1 MEKLEKLWIYQE
13 AELKY
18 EAFEREVKDTET
30 RKEMLAKKAVFEKN
44 QAVFKKLESESAV
57 LANSLNEIA
66 AQVTEAG
73 KQMDLKKQ
81 EIAEMSGLE
90 VEDLFLQDVRES
102 IKECDSIRNSLE
114 ACKRKAVDI
123 KTRVSAINDDI
134 LKVLRNMSAAK
145 TAFDDLKVKYS
156 EEIGAKSGEIEALKK
171 EAEAAAKDV
180 DPELMEKY
188 RKIKTRCKNPV
199 AKLSND
205 RCSGCSMQLPASVL
219 GKVKAGNEIVECDSC
234 GRIIFM

>member
-18 EAFEREVKDTET
+18 EAFDREVKDTET

-73 KQMDLKKQ
+73 KQMDRKKQ
-81 EIAEMSGLE
+81 EIAEMSDLE
-90 VEDLFLQDVRES
+90 IEDLFLQDVRES
-102 IKECDSIRNSLE
+102 IKECDSIRSSLE
-114 ACKRKAVDI
+114 TCKRKAVDI

-156 EEIGAKSGEIEALKK
+156 EEIGSKSGEIEALRK

-180 DPELMEKY
+180 DPELMERY
-188 RKIKTRCKNPV
+188 RKIKTRCRNPV
-199 AKLSND
+199 AKLNVD
-205 RCSGCSMQLPASVL
+205 RCSGCNMQLPASVL